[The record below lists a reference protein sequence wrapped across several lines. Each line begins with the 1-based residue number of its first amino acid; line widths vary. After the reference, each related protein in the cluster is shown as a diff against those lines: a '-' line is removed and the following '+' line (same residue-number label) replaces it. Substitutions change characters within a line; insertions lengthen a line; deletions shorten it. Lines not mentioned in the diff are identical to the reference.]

1 MPTLSDAYRARL
13 ESLESQDRESQQQT
27 QETIQRIRSLITDLK
42 AIDLDD

>member
-1 MPTLSDAYRARL
+1 VTLADTFKQRIEELAKQDAK
-13 ESLESQDRESQQQT
+13 SQQQT